1 MKENKV
7 TLLTGNNY
15 VNKLEQEN
23 RELRDRLSIAE
34 KQGGRVVNHSQD
46 DKGNTLLLSE
56 YFDLTDRDY
65 MYRILIENMSE
76 GALVI
81 NNQRM
86 IVYSN
91 KYFADFL
98 SHPLQKI
105 IGADFN
111 TFLDEEDSETF
122 SECIFDAESKKVFRE
137 IKLKTSGQG
146 NVPVLLAVT
155 SFPMDDE
162 LYYCVIV
169 TDITVQ
175 KNIETGLEFKIEER
189 ALELAASNKR
199 LNEIITELNN
209 TNKYLDNFVHAIAHD
224 LRAPVAN
231 LKLTEEV
238 FRNANEQQ
246 KKKLLS
252 SIHKNINRLDMT
264 LKGLVQIIDTQ
275 DNREMSKDG
284 LDVIAI
290 VNQVLAAHQEKINEV
305 KAEVLIN
312 KNTEEKIRYVEG
324 YIRSII
330 RNLLTNAL
338 KYTFPGRKPVIEI
351 SFDREGDFFILSVK
365 DNGPGIDLS
374 KYGKNLFNP
383 FQRISSKTDGMGIGL
398 HIVNNMVTRNGGHIR
413 VESEPGK
420 GTEFILYLKE
430 YGYEQ

>member
-284 LDVIAI
+284 IDVIAI

>member
-1 MKENKV
+1 MKDNKA
-7 TLLTGNNY
+7 TLLAGNKY

-23 RELRDRLSIAE
+23 RELRERLAIAE
-34 KQGGRVVNHSQD
+34 NQFTKKQD
-46 DKGNTLLLSE
+46 DSRDDHGNTLLLSE

-98 SHPLQKI
+98 AHPLQKI
-105 IGADFN
+105 IGSDFN
-111 TFLDEEDSETF
+111 IFLDRENSETF
-122 SECIFDAESKKVFRE
+122 SECIFDAESQKIFRE
-137 IKLKTSGQG
+137 IKLKTPGQG
-146 NVPVLLAVT
+146 NVPVLLSVT
-155 SFPMDDE
+155 SFLMEDE
-162 LYYCVIV
+162 LYYCLIV

-175 KNIETGLEFKIEER
+175 KNIESGLEYKVEER
-189 ALELAASNKR
+189 ALELAAVNKR
-199 LNEIITELNN
+199 LNEIILELNN

-238 FRNANEQQ
+238 FRSADEQQ

-275 DNREMSKDG
+275 DNREMSKQG
-284 LDVIAI
+284 LDV
-290 VNQVLAAHQEKINEV
+290 VNIINQIITAHQEKINAV
-305 KAEVLIN
+305 KAEIIIN

-324 YIRSII
+324 YIHSIV

-338 KYTFPGRKPVIEI
+338 KYTFPGRKPLINI
-351 SFDREGDFFILSVK
+351 SFGKAGDFFILSVK
-365 DNGPGIDLS
+365 DNGSGINLS
-374 KYGKNLFNP
+374 KHGKNLFSP
-383 FQRISSKTDGMGIGL
+383 FQRMSSKTDGMGIGL
-398 HIVNNMVTRNGGHIR
+398 HIVNNMVTRNGGNIK
-413 VESEPGK
+413 VDSEPGK

-430 YGYEQ
+430 YGHEQ